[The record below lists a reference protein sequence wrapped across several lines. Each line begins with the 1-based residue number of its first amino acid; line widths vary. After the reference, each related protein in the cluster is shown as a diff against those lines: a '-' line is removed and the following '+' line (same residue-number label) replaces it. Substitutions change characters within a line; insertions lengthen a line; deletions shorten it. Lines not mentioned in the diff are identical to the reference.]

1 MKNLYFLRI
10 GDDALEAARAY
21 QTKAGAIAAYG
32 RVAREL
38 WCYWQGFVATIDLAQ
53 RPADVAEYPDF
64 ILSLGP
70 RGGVNVIGA

>member
-38 WCYWQGFVATIDLAQ
+38 WSYGQEIDATIHLAQ

-64 ILSLGP
+64 VLSLGP
-70 RGGVNVIGA
+70 RGGVNVSGA

>member
-1 MKNLYFLRI
+1 MKDLYFLRI
-10 GDDALEAARAY
+10 GDDALEEARAY

-38 WCYWQGFVATIDLAQ
+38 WSHGQEIDATIHLAQ

-64 ILSLGP
+64 VLSLGP